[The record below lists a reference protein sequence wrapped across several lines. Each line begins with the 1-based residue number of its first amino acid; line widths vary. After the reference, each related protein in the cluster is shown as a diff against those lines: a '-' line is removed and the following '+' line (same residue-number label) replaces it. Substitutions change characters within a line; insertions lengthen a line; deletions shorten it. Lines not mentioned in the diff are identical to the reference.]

1 MAIRYAPGI
10 YSIRNTAPA
19 GKTEAIV
26 IIDNKPIKFYSQT
39 STIVKVD
46 NFMSSNV
53 AVADLVIQYQ
63 GANYTSV
70 IATSEV
76 SW

>member
-19 GKTEAIV
+19 GKTEATI

-39 STIVKVD
+39 VSVVKVK
-46 NFMSSNV
+46 NFLSSTV
-53 AVADLVIQYQ
+53 DIATLVIQYQ
-63 GANYTSV
+63 GPDYESV
-70 IATSEV
+70 VTTSEV
-76 SW
+76 S